1 MTNAIPRKK
10 LVFGLLA
17 MLSAGLVL
25 AEDEIVLPVSE
36 GTVSLSDALADV
48 GSSLTAL
55 NGGADAAKTI
65 RKTGAGTLTFTT
77 KLPNWTGDL
86 HVDGGVAWVSG
97 LATAVGKADA
107 GEVYV
112 ANGATIVIDAAIASV
127 DSSGPKRPIHVQGTG
142 AKGEKGAI
150 RSRIGTSGNFLRA
163 CLPFH
168 LVLDGD
174 ATWAFDCPSSG
185 TSPVFDGEKVIDMQ
199 DHTLTLTNDG
209 TTDKKADIAYF
220 DSGMAAPLNP
230 HAMIVSGLS
239 VGLRGVDFGGDENCT
254 FTLKD
259 GSFIDYVG
267 GRNPC
272 GFKWKLVVDETAAAF
287 ALQPASYALVGLI

>member
-25 AEDEIVLPVSE
+25 ADEEIILSVTE
-36 GTVSLSDALADV
+36 GTVSLADALSSA
-48 GSSLTAL
+48 GSSLSAV

-65 RKTGAGTLTFTT
+65 RKIGAGTLTFTT

-86 HVDGGVAWVSG
+86 YVDGGVAWVSG
-97 LATAVGKADA
+97 LDTAVGKADA

-112 ANGATIVIDAAIASV
+112 ADRATIVIDAAIASV

-142 AKGEKGAI
+142 ATGEKGAI

-163 CLPFH
+163 CVPFH

-174 ATWAFDCPSSG
+174 ATWVFDRPSTG

-199 DHTLTLTNDG
+199 DHALTLTNDG
-209 TTDKKADIAYF
+209 TTDKKADIVYF
-220 DSGMAAPLNP
+220 DSGMGAPLNLL
-230 HAMIVSGLS
+230 M
-239 VGLRGVDFGGDENCT
+239 R
-254 FTLKD
+254 
-259 GSFIDYVG
+259 
-267 GRNPC
+267 
-272 GFKWKLVVDETAAAF
+272 
-287 ALQPASYALVGLI
+287 